1 MHCLVTGGAGFIGS
15 NLVHELISLGHTVD
29 IVDNLTN
36 GFLEN
41 LEGIKIRH
49 IFVDLLDVYNEHH
62 ENNRPPDQAL
72 FIEGDY
78 TNPAVLRRIMSE
90 KYDVVFHL
98 AANPRVSYSVEN
110 PSVTTEENILN
121 TVILAESI
129 QRSSKKTRLVF
140 SSSCAVYG
148 NPKNL
153 PVEEDNL
160 KCPESPYG
168 WQKSA
173 AEDYFQ
179 MAAKIYNL
187 DCISLRYFNVYG
199 PRQRGSSP
207 YSTAISAWCD
217 KVANNA
223 SLRFDGDGSQTR
235 DMIYVGDV
243 VQANILAATSK
254 TKFTGNVINIG
265 TGRSTSNT
273 QIMNVFKRKFK
284 NLQIEYAPKRLGD
297 VDHVYASVQNAYSV
311 LQFKARVSLEE
322 GLEKTFNWWN
332 LKGE

>member
-15 NLVHELISLGHTVD
+15 NLSHELVSLGHTVD

-41 LEGIKIRH
+41 LEGIKLRH
-49 IFVDLLDVYNEHH
+49 IFVDLLDVYAEHH
-62 ENNRPPDQAL
+62 ESDRPPDQAL

-78 TNPAVLRRIMSE
+78 TNPSVILRIMRG

-110 PSVTTEENILN
+110 PSVTTEENIQN
-121 TVILAESI
+121 TIILAESI

-148 NPKNL
+148 NPKTL

-160 KCPESPYG
+160 KRPESPYG

-179 MAAKIYNL
+179 MAAKIYEL
-187 DCISLRYFNVYG
+187 DCVSLRYFNVYG
-199 PRQRGSSP
+199 PRQRGDSP

-217 KVANNA
+217 KVSSGA

-243 VQANILAATSK
+243 VHANILAATSK
-254 TKFTGNVINIG
+254 SKFAGNVVNIG
-265 TGRSTSNT
+265 TGRSTSNS
-273 QIMNVFKRKFK
+273 QIMSAFKDNFN

-297 VDHVYASVQNAYSV
+297 VDHVYASVQNAYSL
-311 LQFKARVSLEE
+311 LQFKSRVSLAE
-322 GLEKTFNWWN
+322 GLEKTFVWWN
-332 LKGE
+332 LKGV